1 MTTRLSA
8 TNRGPAAAADNRAAL
23 LVAARRLF
31 AEQGYR
37 VPLSAIARQA
47 GVGQGSLYR
56 HFPRR
61 LDLALAVFDDNL
73 TELEAL
79 ASREREPCGFHPLW
93 QRLLEL
99 TVGSTA
105 FIEVVLDAREEV
117 AGTGLPERLR
127 RLLADPLARAHA
139 AGEVDAGLTVDDL
152 ALLLRMAH
160 GVLISE
166 PDPAEARAA
175 VRRALELVDP
185 TLTLTDTGPASEP
198 ATGPATEPAT
208 DTEDHP

>member
-1 MTTRLSA
+1 MSTSLSA

-23 LVAARRLF
+23 LRAARRLF

-37 VPLSAIARQA
+37 VPLSAIARAA

-61 LDLALAVFDDNL
+61 LDLALAVFEDNL

-79 ASREREPCGFHPLW
+79 ASREWGPRGFHPLW

-117 AGTGLPERLR
+117 AETGLPERLR
-127 RLLADPLARAHA
+127 RILADPLARAQT
-139 AGEVDAGLTVDDL
+139 AGEVDGHLSVDDL
-152 ALLLRMAH
+152 GLLLRMAH
-160 GVLISE
+160 GVLVSE
-166 PDPAEARAA
+166 TDPAEARAA

-185 TLTLTDTGPASEP
+185 TLTLTDTEPASH
-198 ATGPATEPAT
+198 PAT